1 VLNALAEAMKA
12 VDGKKILKRL
22 QKSSQAPKAFF
33 PLLQTPATLETL
45 GSISAVM
52 EDVACEMYVLINQL
66 TLVCNMQWNVLDD
79 LAEAMKALDGKKWK
93 MLHANRPC
101 G

>member
-1 VLNALAEAMKA
+1 LT
-12 VDGKKILKRL
+12 RL
-22 QKSSQAPKAFF
+22 SPNFVKPMMPRHSMTLSRHQNK
-33 PLLQTPATLETL
+33 LLQTPATLETL